1 MQQIQITQIPQLLK
15 TKKITEQTARN
26 FIWEEIFNNPRKYG
40 LCTLTEDQLS
50 EFLLFGSSVFIQYV
64 KNYTN
69 SSIDFTIF
77 LRACIKHTYK
87 NWLKRQIKAKAGE
100 QCLQDQSIFDFEY
113 RQEKMNEDYIEKN
126 HSFQTKQ
133 NFSKTLDNMSK
144 KKQEI
149 LKEFIHICAC
159 KACNEIDPAMLKNI
173 SEFLKMNHEHF
184 CREIEELKLRT
195 ACKRAKRNF
204 MLERRNRAFFFHK
217 RSLFELSKID
227 PSSSCYNTVSEK
239 YENQTNS
246 WKNIN
251 SLLKHRFVVSPTVA
265 EISKVTG
272 IKERRVSFFL
282 THRQKTLN
290 FMPFIENAQNYKEQN
305 GKNDDE

>member
-69 SSIDFTIF
+69 SSINFTIF

-113 RQEKMNEDYIEKN
+113 RQEKMNIGQHE
-126 HSFQTKQ
+126 Q
-133 NFSKTLDNMSK
+133 
-144 KKQEI
+144 
-149 LKEFIHICAC
+149 KEAG
-159 KACNEIDPAMLKNI
+159 
-173 SEFLKMNHEHF
+173 
-184 CREIEELKLRT
+184 
-195 ACKRAKRNF
+195 
-204 MLERRNRAFFFHK
+204 
-217 RSLFELSKID
+217 
-227 PSSSCYNTVSEK
+227 
-239 YENQTNS
+239 NS
-246 WKNIN
+246 
-251 SLLKHRFVVSPTVA
+251 
-265 EISKVTG
+265 
-272 IKERRVSFFL
+272 
-282 THRQKTLN
+282 
-290 FMPFIENAQNYKEQN
+290 
-305 GKNDDE
+305 